1 MDSFICVMQL
11 QIMKVVISN
20 FIIEDEM
27 QNLQE
32 STVMILSFFLP
43 LNDYIESPIYDL
55 YWT

>member
-27 QNLQE
+27 QSLQE

-43 LNDYIESPIYDL
+43 LNHYIESPIYDL
-55 YWT
+55 Y